1 MCNETMKRMERP
13 FLAVAACAAA
23 LVAFAAAPVRAQDS
37 IAQRLSMDRLAN
49 IQPGSYLAGDRVKFT
64 LDPLGDNYLLRF
76 EGSPEVFVLYADHAS
91 LGGRVLKFDSGET
104 AIQVTVWGGLT
115 LYTDAQPG
123 GLPAVRTGDSV
134 VPTPPPLG
142 LSDMQNAAADEAQH
156 LAYTRRL
163 QLGFTADWS
172 SLGDGATRA
181 YAFDALENAA
191 RGLDRYAASAQG
203 HDALA
208 HRVDAVAIAPSGGR
222 PTLSLNGRTLVVT
235 FNPGRGFL
243 GRASSRAIAH
253 SLPAVLDASQK
264 H

>member
-1 MCNETMKRMERP
+1 MQRP
-13 FLAVAACAAA
+13 FLAIAFCAAA
-23 LVAFAAAPVRAQDS
+23 LVAFSGVPVGAQDS

-49 IQPGSYLAGDRVKFT
+49 LQPGNYLAGDHVKFT
-64 LDPLGDNYLLRF
+64 LDAVGGNFLLRF
-76 EGSPEVFVLYADHAS
+76 DGSPEVFVLYADHAS

-104 AIQVTVWGGLT
+104 AIQVAVWGGLT

-134 VPTPPPLG
+134 SPAPQSLG
-142 LSDMQNAAADEAQH
+142 LSDIQNAAADEAQH

-163 QLGFTADWS
+163 QLSFTADWS
-172 SLGDGATRA
+172 SLNDGATRA
-181 YAFDALENAA
+181 YAFDTLENVA
-191 RGLDRYAASAQG
+191 RGLDRFAASPQG
-203 HDALA
+203 RDALA
-208 HRVDAVAIAPSGGR
+208 RRVDTVAIALSGGR

-235 FNPGRGFL
+235 FNPWQGFL

-253 SLPAVLDASQK
+253 SLPVVLGAPQK

>member
-1 MCNETMKRMERP
+1 MQRP
-13 FLAVAACAAA
+13 ILVIAACAAA
-23 LVAFAAAPVRAQDS
+23 LVAFADVSVQAQDS

-49 IQPGSYLAGDRVKFT
+49 IQPGSYLAGDHVKFA
-64 LDPLGDNYLLRF
+64 LDQSGENFLLRF
-76 EGSPEVFVLYADHAS
+76 DDSPEVFVLYADHAS
-91 LGGRVLKFDSGET
+91 LGGRALKFDSGET

-134 VPTPPPLG
+134 APTAQAPG
-142 LSDMQNAAADEAQH
+142 LSDIQNTAADEAQH

-172 SLGDGATRA
+172 SLGDASSRA

-191 RGLDRYAASAQG
+191 RGLDRFASSPQG
-203 HDALA
+203 RDAFA
-208 HRVDAVAIAPSGGR
+208 HRVDTVAISPSGGR
-222 PTLSLNGRTLVVT
+222 PTLSLSGRTLVVT
-235 FNPGRGFL
+235 FNPGRGYL
-243 GRASSRAIAH
+243 GRASSRAIARA
-253 SLPAVLDASQK
+253 LPAVLGAPQK